1 MKSFR
6 ENPDGEENQRATR
19 ESSAFQKFLKHSE
32 DFYERMRLEASE
44 TCQHVYREDSTVC
57 EKCGS

>member
-19 ESSAFQKFLKHSE
+19 ENDAYVKSLQNPPMLTAWFTF
-32 DFYERMRLEASE
+32 
-44 TCQHVYREDSTVC
+44 
-57 EKCGS
+57 G